1 MCSRAENNDSAEG
14 TMRKVTCLAIA
25 LILVGCDTNDDEFA
39 FERIN
44 PDDLSSHP
52 AFSHV
57 TTVSGDAKLIYI
69 AGQTD
74 VASDHVPG
82 ANDCRHDDMRGQT
95 MGVMDNVGHALVAA
109 GATWDD
115 VVFIRRFVL
124 DVPEYR
130 QAMGELPSVWENR
143 PPPPSTLIGVT
154 ELAEPCFLVEIDV
167 FAAVAGDD

>member
-1 MCSRAENNDSAEG
+1 
-14 TMRKVTCLAIA
+14 MRKLIYAAIP
-25 LILVGCDTNDDEFA
+25 LVLSGCGANDDEFA
-39 FERIN
+39 FERLN
-44 PDDLSSHP
+44 PDNLSAHP

-74 VASDHVPG
+74 VAPDHVPG
-82 ANDCRHDDMRGQT
+82 ANDCRHDDMRGQA
-95 MGVMDNVGHALVAA
+95 MGVMENVGNALTAA

-124 DVPEYR
+124 DIAEYR
-130 QAMGELPSVWENR
+130 QAMGEMPSVWEDR

-154 ELAEPCFLVEIDV
+154 ALAEPCFLVEIDV
-167 FAAVAGDD
+167 FAAVAEDD